1 MLFDLQRKMRGEC
14 GVNMRV
20 LMFGWEFPPFITGG
34 LGTACHGLTKE
45 LSHLVSRI
53 VFVVPRIK
61 ATHSEGK
68 LKLVGASEFVQT
80 TRGTVETVLR
90 ESEMLRVVEV
100 PTLLQPYM
108 SAEGYSELHRQ
119 RTEDVDRRYG
129 ASAHRSVLS
138 LSGDYGHNL
147 FDEVMRYAT
156 VAAQIALS
164 EPFDVIHAHDWMTC
178 LAGIEAKRATGLPLV
193 LHVHALEFDRCGE
206 NIDERVYAL
215 EKHGMEQADLII
227 AVSNRTRNLIT
238 SRYHIDPRRVRVI
251 HNGITPLD
259 LHVPRRTPSRFPEKL
274 VVFLGRVTMQKGP
287 EYFLEA
293 AYLVLRSQRNVRFVM
308 AGAGDMLPRM
318 IMRMAELGIGDRF
331 HFTGHLTESQRSQ
344 LLSQASLFVMSS
356 VSEPFGL
363 TPIEA
368 LQHQVPVIVTKQSGA
383 SEVLTHAIKVDFW
396 DTHKMADAIIK
407 VLSEP
412 GLATSLVEGGQHDL
426 QAICWKRAAQSVYE
440 IYEEVS

>member
-1 MLFDLQRKMRGEC
+1 
-14 GVNMRV
+14 MRV

-45 LSHLVSRI
+45 LAHLVSRI

-61 ATHSEGK
+61 ATQTEGT
-68 LKLVGASEFVQT
+68 LKLVGASDF
-80 TRGTVETVLR
+80 RHKNPGPVETILR
-90 ESEMLRVVEV
+90 ESELLRLVEV
-100 PTLLQPYM
+100 PALLQPYLN
-108 SAEGYSELHRQ
+108 AEGYSELYRHKIDE
-119 RTEDVDRRYG
+119 TESRFG
-129 ASAHRSVLS
+129 ASTHASVLS
-138 LSGDYGHNL
+138 LTGDYGHNL
-147 FDEVMRYAT
+147 FDEVLRYAT
-156 VAAQIALS
+156 VAAKIALS
-164 EPFDVIHAHDWMTC
+164 ETFDVIHAHDWMTC
-178 LAGIEAKRATGLPLV
+178 LAGVEAKRATGLPLI

-215 EKHGMEQADLII
+215 EKYGMEQADLII
-227 AVSNRTRNLIT
+227 AVSNRTRNQIIM
-238 SRYHIDPRRVRVI
+238 RYQIEPTKVRVI

-259 LHVPRRTPSRFPEKL
+259 LHVPRRTPSQFTEKL

-293 AYLVLRSQRNVRFVM
+293 AYLVLRSQPNARFVM

-356 VSEPFGL
+356 ISEPFGL

-368 LQHQVPVIVTKQSGA
+368 LQHHVPVIVTKQSGA
-383 SEVLTHAIKVDFW
+383 AEVLTHAIKVDFW
-396 DTHKMADAIIK
+396 DTHKMADAVIK

-412 GLATSLVEGGQHDL
+412 GLATSLVDGGQKDL
-426 QAICWKRAAQSVYE
+426 QAICWRRAAQSVYE
-440 IYEEVS
+440 AYEEVS